1 MTTLRQAYLAET
13 EGLTR
18 LATSQPPVT
27 ITVRHEAGR
36 DGSKHYLAYVE
47 QEPPSASGYTISGG
61 LLSLIES
68 ASTNLDDEAGGL
80 VVAFYGNRWPVRKA
94 LSDFERYCR
103 RAHKHWADHTEVAV
117 CAQLAWATIRDGAS
131 LRWAA
136 EHFGLAYPRAER
148 VLKRAEEYVARSVDR
163 SVTISYN

>member
-1 MTTLRQAYLAET
+1 MSTLRQAYLAET
-13 EGLTR
+13 EHLTR

-27 ITVRHEAGR
+27 ITVRHETDH
-36 DGSKHYLAYVE
+36 DGSKHYLAFVE
-47 QEPPSASGYTISGG
+47 QEPASASGYTVSGG

-80 VVAFYGNRWPVRKA
+80 VVAFYGSRWPVRKA
-94 LSDFERYCR
+94 LTDFERYCR
-103 RAHKHWADHTEVAV
+103 RAHKNWTDHVSGPL
-117 CAQLAWATIRDGAS
+117 CAQLAWATIRDGVS

-163 SVTISYN
+163 SVTVSYN